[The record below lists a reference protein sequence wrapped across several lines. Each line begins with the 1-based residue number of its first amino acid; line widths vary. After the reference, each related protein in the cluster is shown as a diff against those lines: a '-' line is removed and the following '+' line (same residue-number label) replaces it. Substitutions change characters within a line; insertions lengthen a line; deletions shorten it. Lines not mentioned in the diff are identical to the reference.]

1 MVAPLNLN
9 NVVPPVQ
16 MYGHSGN
23 PHQHILNHIA
33 NVTKEQNMLNNKHG
47 GNVSRRNKKGGNIVV
62 PQAPVTGG
70 IQWSPNTGNH
80 LSTKMSQT
88 LLNSV
93 ANAQFDGLAGQSGG
107 GPLLLNRLENM
118 LPKKKRH
125 RRGKTRRRT
134 LKKKKRRGKTHKK
147 K

>member
-1 MVAPLNLN
+1 MAPALNLN
-9 NVVPPVQ
+9 SVVPSVQ

-23 PHQHILNHIA
+23 PQQHILNQIA
-33 NVTKEQNMLNNKHG
+33 ITNKQHNLLINKHG

-70 IQWSPNTGNH
+70 IQWSPNTSNH
-80 LSTKMSQT
+80 LSTKMAQT

-93 ANAQFDGLAGQSGG
+93 ANSQYDGLAGQTGG
-107 GPLLLNRLENM
+107 SPLLLKRLENM

-134 LKKKKRRGKTHKK
+134 LKKKKGRGKTHKK